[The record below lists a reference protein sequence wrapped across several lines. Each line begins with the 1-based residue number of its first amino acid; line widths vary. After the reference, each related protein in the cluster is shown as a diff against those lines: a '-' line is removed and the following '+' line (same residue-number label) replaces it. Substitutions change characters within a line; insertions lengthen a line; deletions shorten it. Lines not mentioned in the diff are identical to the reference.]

1 MKLIVVGTLLSLA
14 GAVQLHAED
23 AKPFLAIKE
32 GEPQVHM
39 HLLNVHKAVKEPAMA
54 RSGEHVTPPV
64 STTMKCVINLTI
76 QYFIVYTALAIVRTY
91 NELNNSAPL
100 KTAPKILE
108 AACTTVN
115 YAPMLSV
122 LFLGTRMRALQLS
135 GGNPDPYDLPQPWV
149 KNAMQCCA
157 WSVLVQTVMV
167 VAVPLVMGG
176 EPKVGKDGTPEF
188 DGSGLAGKVLTAIKY
203 LSMLGM
209 YGGFTTVCV
218 GAFLMEPVKAL
229 FPAGAPPVS
238 PAVQCTMNLATQYF
252 MVYLGVAI
260 MKTYH
265 EFNIK
270 TSMSEKLEGTLTM
283 CQNTVNFAP
292 MLCILFIGAR
302 MRALSMDPLNGAP
315 QKWAQNCFYL
325 CTYSVMVQ
333 VIMLM
338 AIPLVLDGSLK
349 PGTTEG
355 DVTFELPNPTM
366 MTILMAM
373 RYMVMLAMYGG
384 FTAVIYSVMVIEA
397 PPGMTYVPVSPA
409 MQCTMNLTTQ
419 FFFVYLVL
427 WALVTIKQFTSPS
440 GMDGFLNIAIPTM
453 DSARATVQF
462 CPMLSI
468 LFIGVRMRA
477 LQIRPASD
485 GGAPQGWAQEGMFLC
500 TYSLLVQVLMV
511 MILPL
516 FTRGAPEM
524 DADGNPKV
532 KSTGI
537 MAYILVGLR
546 YTCFL
551 ALYGGVVTLIY
562 SLYTI
567 EYETADGSGKVL
579 GIDPPPAPPTPP
591 SL

>member
-1 MKLIVVGTLLSLA
+1 MKLTAVAVLVSLA

-32 GEPQVHM
+32 GPPQVHM
-39 HLLNVHKAVKEPAMA
+39 HLLNGHQGTKGLE
-54 RSGEHVTPPV
+54 EHVTPPV

-76 QYFIVYTALAIVRTY
+76 QYFIVYTALAVVRTY
-91 NELNNSAPL
+91 NELNNAAPL
-100 KTAPKILE
+100 TFAPKVLE

-135 GGNPDPYDLPQPWV
+135 GGNPDAYDLPQPWV

-157 WSVLVQTVMV
+157 WSVLIQTLMV
-167 VAVPLVMGG
+167 VAVPLVLGG
-176 EPKVGKDGTPEF
+176 EPKVDKDGTPIVE
-188 DGSGLAGKVLTAIKY
+188 GSSMMGKTFTALKY
-203 LSMLGM
+203 IAMLGM
-209 YGGFTTVCV
+209 YGGFTTVCI
-218 GAFLMEPVKAL
+218 GAFMMEPVKAL
-229 FPAGAPPVS
+229 FPAGPPPVS
-238 PAVQCTMNLATQYF
+238 PAVQCTMNLSTQYF
-252 MVYLGVAI
+252 AVYLAI
-260 MKTYH
+260 ALIKTYH
-265 EFNIK
+265 DFNPS
-270 TSMSEKLEGTLTM
+270 TEMSSKLQGTLIM

-302 MRALSMDPLNGAP
+302 MRALSMDPISGNP

-333 VIMLM
+333 VLMLL
-338 AIPLVLDGSLK
+338 AIPLVLDGKLK
-349 PGTTEG
+349 PGSTEG

-366 MTILMAM
+366 MAILMAM

-397 PPGMTYVPVSPA
+397 PPGRPYVPVSPA

-419 FFFVYLVL
+419 FFFVYLTL
-427 WALVTIKQFTSPS
+427 WVLVTLKQFT
-440 GMDGFLNIAIPTM
+440 GDAMEGFLKIAIPTM

-468 LFIGVRMRA
+468 LFVGVRMRA
-477 LQIRPASD
+477 LQIRPASE

-537 MAYILVGLR
+537 MAWVLVAIR

-551 ALYGGVVTLIY
+551 ALYGGVITLIY
-562 SLYTI
+562 SLNVI

-591 SL
+591 SPP

>member
-1 MKLIVVGTLLSLA
+1 MKLTVVGALLSLA
-14 GAVQLHAED
+14 GAVQLHATE
-23 AKPFLAIKE
+23 AKPFPAIHE
-32 GEPQVHM
+32 GQPQVHM
-39 HLLNVHKAVKEPAMA
+39 HLLNKAGAK
-54 RSGEHVTPPV
+54 SGEEHVTPPV

-76 QYFIVYTALAIVRTY
+76 QYFVVYTALAVVRTY
-91 NELNNSAPL
+91 NELNNSAPMT
-100 KTAPKILE
+100 TAPKILE

-135 GGNPDPYDLPQPWV
+135 GGNPDAYDLPQPWV

-167 VAVPLVMGG
+167 VAVPIVLGG
-176 EPKVGKDGTPEF
+176 EPKVDKDGTPIVE
-188 DGSGLAGKVLTAIKY
+188 GSGMMGKALTAIKY
-203 LSMLGM
+203 LAMLGM

-229 FPAGAPPVS
+229 FPAGPPPVS
-238 PAVQCTMNLATQYF
+238 PAVQCTMNLSTQYF
-252 MVYLGVAI
+252 AVYLAI
-260 MKTYH
+260 AI
-265 EFNIK
+265 IK
-270 TSMSEKLEGTLTM
+270 TFHDFNPKT
-283 CQNTVNFAP
+283 
-292 MLCILFIGAR
+292 
-302 MRALSMDPLNGAP
+302 
-315 QKWAQNCFYL
+315 
-325 CTYSVMVQ
+325 
-333 VIMLM
+333 
-338 AIPLVLDGSLK
+338 
-349 PGTTEG
+349 
-355 DVTFELPNPTM
+355 ELPNPTM
-366 MTILMAM
+366 MAILMAM
-373 RYMVMLAMYGG
+373 RYMVMLAIYGG

-397 PPGMTYVPVSPA
+397 PPGRTYVPVSPA

-419 FFFVYLVL
+419 FFFVYLML
-427 WALVTIKQFTSPS
+427 WVLVTVKQFAPPS
-440 GMDGFLNIAIPTM
+440 EFGDSFLNIAIPTM

-477 LQIRPASD
+477 LQIRPASE

-500 TYSLLVQVLMV
+500 TYSLLIQVLMV

-524 DADGNPKV
+524 DEDGNPKV
-532 KSTGI
+532 KSSGLA
-537 MAYILVGLR
+537 AYLLVAIR

-562 SLYTI
+562 SLNTI
-567 EYETADGSGKVL
+567 EYATADGSGKVL

-591 SL
+591 SPA

>member
-1 MKLIVVGTLLSLA
+1 MKLTVVGALLSRA
-14 GAVQLHAED
+14 GAGQLHAED
-23 AKPFLAIKE
+23 ATPFLAIKA

-39 HLLNVHKAVKEPAMA
+39 HLLNTHKAKEPSAVHV
-54 RSGEHVTPPV
+54 GEEHVTPPV

-76 QYFIVYTALAIVRTY
+76 QYFIVYTSLAVVRTY
-91 NELNNSAPL
+91 NELNNAAPL
-100 KTAPKILE
+100 TTAPKILE

-135 GGNPDPYDLPQPWV
+135 GGNPDAYDLPQPWV
-149 KNAMQCCA
+149 KNAMQICS
-157 WSVLVQTVMV
+157 WSVLVQTLMV
-167 VAVPLVMGG
+167 VAVPLVLGG
-176 EPKVGKDGTPEF
+176 EPKVDEDGTPIVE
-188 DGSGLAGKVLTAIKY
+188 GSSGIMGKAFTAIKY
-203 LSMLGM
+203 ISMLGM

-229 FPAGAPPVS
+229 FPAGPPPVS
-238 PAVQCTMNLATQYF
+238 PAVQCTMNLTTQYF
-252 MVYLGVAI
+252 AVYLAIAI

-265 EFNIK
+265 EFNK
-270 TSMSEKLEGTLTM
+270 ETPMTAKLQGTLTL

-292 MLCILFIGAR
+292 MLSILFIGAR
-302 MRALSMDPLNGAP
+302 MRALSMDPINGNP

-325 CTYSVMVQ
+325 CTYSVLVQ
-333 VIMLM
+333 LIMLM

-349 PGTTEG
+349 KGSTEG
-355 DVTFELPNPTM
+355 DITFELPNPTM
-366 MTILMAM
+366 MAILTAM
-373 RYMVMLAMYGG
+373 RYMVMLALYGG

-427 WALVTIKQFTSPS
+427 WILVTVKQFTS

-468 LFIGVRMRA
+468 LFIGTRMRA
-477 LQIRPASD
+477 LQIRPASE

-500 TYSLLVQVLMV
+500 TYSLLIQVLMV
-511 MILPL
+511 MVLPL

-532 KSTGI
+532 KATGLG
-537 MAYILVGLR
+537 AYALVAIR

-551 ALYGGVVTLIY
+551 ALYGGVITLIY

-567 EYETADGSGKVL
+567 EYATADGSGKVL

-591 SL
+591 AP

>member
-1 MKLIVVGTLLSLA
+1 
-14 GAVQLHAED
+14 VQLHADE
-23 AKPFLAIKE
+23 AKSFLASHE
-32 GEPQVHM
+32 APPQVHM
-39 HLLNVHKAVKEPAMA
+39 HLLNVRKATKEPAA
-54 RSGEHVTPPV
+54 ALSGEEHVTPPV

-76 QYFIVYTALAIVRTY
+76 QYFVVYTALAVVRTY
-91 NELNNSAPL
+91 NELNNAAPL
-100 KTAPKILE
+100 TFAPKVLE

-135 GGNPDPYDLPQPWV
+135 GGNPDAYDLPQPYV

-157 WSVLVQTVMV
+157 WSVLVQTIMV
-167 VAVPLVMGG
+167 VAVPLLVGG
-176 EPKVGKDGTPEF
+176 EPKVDKDGTPQFESP
-188 DGSGLAGKVLTAIKY
+188 GMLGKVFTAIKY
-203 LSMLGM
+203 TAMLGM

-229 FPAGAPPVS
+229 FPAGPPPVS
-238 PAVQCTMNLATQYF
+238 PAVQCTMNLSTQYF
-252 MVYLGVAI
+252 AVYLGIALI
-260 MKTYH
+260 KTYH
-265 EFNIK
+265 EFNK
-270 TSMSEKLEGTLTM
+270 STPTSEKLQGTLTM

-302 MRALSMDPLNGAP
+302 MRALSMDPINGNP

-333 VIMLM
+333 VLMLL
-338 AIPLVLDGSLK
+338 AIPLVLDGKLK
-349 PGTTEG
+349 DGSTEG
-355 DVTFELPNPTM
+355 DVTFELPNPTIM
-366 MTILMAM
+366 AILMAM
-373 RYMVMLAMYGG
+373 RYMVMLALYGG

-397 PPGMTYVPVSPA
+397 PPGKQYVPVSPA

-419 FFFVYLVL
+419 FFFVYLML
-427 WALVTIKQFTSPS
+427 WVFVTIKQFTS

-477 LQIRPASD
+477 LQIRPASEV
-485 GGAPQGWAQEGMFLC
+485 GAPQGWAQEGMFLC
-500 TYSLLVQVLMV
+500 TYSLLIQVLMV
-511 MILPL
+511 LILPC

-537 MAYILVGLR
+537 MAWILVAIR

-562 SLYTI
+562 SLNTI
-567 EYETADGSGKVL
+567 EYATADGSGKVL